1 MGEWGWARGRVREG
15 GGGGFS
21 FKEGRVDEGAREKR
35 PTVMVMAGPQKE
47 AEEEFLEK
55 ASEGA
60 EVMEV
65 LPPLLSPWDALAVR
79 LLMMPCAAL
88 VTVPPLVLP
97 PVGV

>member
-1 MGEWGWARGRVREG
+1 MGRVEEG
-15 GGGGFS
+15 GKQGFRGGLS

-65 LPPLLSPWDALAVR
+65 LPPLPSPWDALAVR
-79 LLMMPCAAL
+79 LLMMLCAAL